1 MRGFRHAEEISEVLR
16 SMDVQPRA
24 VRGGGVPQGPARR
37 AGDRGGRDSLPER
50 RAGEGAGGGEP
61 RRPHGRV
68 RAGGKPRVR
77 HRDAGL
83 PRGPD
88 RAPDALLPGG
98 DRRDGAGPRGRLRA
112 APGELRRVL
121 LRDRPLQG
129 GRGRLLDRAGLLG
142 GPGAGRGGRLALAR
156 VQCVGR
162 RGCRRPRPARFATLR
177 GDGAARRRAVPRD
190 RLPRGGVQP

>member
-1 MRGFRHAEEISEVLR
+1 
-16 SMDVQPRA
+16 MDVQPRA

-68 RAGGKPRVR
+68 RTGGKPRVR

-88 RAPDALLPGG
+88 RATDALLPGS

-129 GRGRLLDRAGLLG
+129 GQGYLFDRANLSGASR
-142 GPGAGRGGRLALAR
+142 AGRGGRLALAR
-156 VQCVGR
+156 VQRIGC
-162 RGCRRPRPARFATLR
+162 RGCRRPRPARFATLC
-177 GDGAARRRAVPRD
+177 GDGAARGRAVPRD
-190 RLPRGGVQP
+190 RLPRGGIQP